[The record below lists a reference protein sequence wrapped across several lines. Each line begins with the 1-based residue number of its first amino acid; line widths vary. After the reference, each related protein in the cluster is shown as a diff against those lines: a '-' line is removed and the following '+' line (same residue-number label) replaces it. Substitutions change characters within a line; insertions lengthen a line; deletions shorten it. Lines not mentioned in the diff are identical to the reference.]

1 MDFHGDGFFTVD
13 TPKFKSQY
21 SQVIWHTL
29 APTPLPEDIV
39 KKFDGKVMSVTGWE
53 VDVLRDVN
61 GTATPVPCYES
72 YNHHY
77 GGALQGK
84 GADLQIVEESDD
96 EPMIG
101 HGGPRMVF
109 TNNEHAS
116 GNYPTSQNFAEHNG
130 NEARQTLHWMPEGY
144 GTPIESPT
152 AFVFTPM
159 QINTRNPDGSGR
171 RCGSPGT
178 NCPMPHQQNAWKGAP
193 WSGILECPCNYGGNT
208 RMIKTFD
215 HRVEANEC
223 TYNSTVTIASE
234 CFEAAAADKSLK
246 VTQNATVTD
255 ASMPYGCSV
264 STDGSVVTYNTA
276 TTKTSCSGAGQCI
289 CRATTGWING
299 KRFDPGCIG
308 EPRSELLKTHN
319 PTCDINLYDGGLQ
332 CCGGTDIV
340 DGVHTKTRFLLD
352 ADAEIPPLVDE
363 VWFRWRFYYEEC
375 KLDYTV
381 CARTSSRLAPEMK
394 PKGKLFVLR
403 QLFTRVWVG
412 VARARSDTPSLQDTY
427 HIEWQFGNIEYSV
440 PKAAPGTPPEEARHT
455 LTTHFQVK
463 DLHSQ
468 SSQCSGSKSCTDWDL
483 AGGLQQK
490 PIKLIMLGFHC
501 HSPSCKVSN

>member
-21 SQVIWHTL
+21 SQVVWHSL
-29 APTPLPEDIV
+29 GPTPLPADVV

-84 GADLQIVEESDD
+84 GADLQILEESDD

-116 GNYPTSQNFAEHNG
+116 GNYPTHQSFAEHNG
-130 NEARQTLHWMPEGY
+130 NEARQTLHWMPKGY
-144 GTPIESPT
+144 GTPVESPT

-178 NCPMPHQQNAWKGAP
+178 NCPLPHQQNAWEGAP

-223 TYNSTVTIASE
+223 TYNSTVTIESE
-234 CFEAAAADKSLK
+234 CFEAAAADKSLNGK
-246 VTQNATVTD
+246 VTKNTTVND
-255 ASMPYGCSV
+255 ASKPHGCSV

-289 CRATTGWING
+289 CRAATGWING
-299 KRFDPGCIG
+299 KRFDAGCIG

-319 PTCDINLYDGGLQ
+319 PTCDINIYDGGLQ

-375 KLDYTV
+375 KLDATIR
-381 CARTSSRLAPEMK
+381 ARTTSYDET
-394 PKGKLFVLR
+394 GR
-403 QLFTRVWVG
+403 QAVGALSALLTRGLV
-412 VARARSDTPSLQDTY
+412 RC
-427 HIEWQFGNIEYSV
+427 
-440 PKAAPGTPPEEARHT
+440 AAHPLRHT
-455 LTTHFQVK
+455 E
-463 DLHSQ
+463 
-468 SSQCSGSKSCTDWDL
+468 
-483 AGGLQQK
+483 
-490 PIKLIMLGFHC
+490 
-501 HSPSCKVSN
+501 SPGYLSR